1 MVELRKTAEP
11 ERGGAGPEDHEEE
24 SRGDQGEGD
33 LLGLLG
39 GAPIGVGAG
48 VGVELVESD

>member
-1 MVELRKTAEP
+1 MIT
-11 ERGGAGPEDHEEE
+11 EEE

-33 LLGLLG
+33 LLGLLA
-39 GAPIGVGAG
+39 GAPIGVGVGVGAG